1 MAKAQARSCRE
12 AAMNLLARREHS
24 YLELSHKLQQRQ
36 YTLDEID
43 AALNRLQ
50 DDGLLSNERFT
61 EAYINMRRRRGFGP
75 LRIRNELAER
85 GIGDELISRY
95 LCHDADDWS
104 ADLQQQFEKKYG
116 HKKAADY
123 AERVKR
129 AKFLQGRGF
138 PLDWIMKLKSMS
150 F

>member
-1 MAKAQARSCRE
+1 MAKAPPRSCRE

-24 YLELSHKLQQRQ
+24 FLELSHKLQQRE
-36 YTLDEID
+36 YSAEDIHGSLE
-43 AALNRLQ
+43 RLQ

-61 EAYINMRRRRGFGP
+61 EAYINMRRKRGFGP
-75 LRIRNELAER
+75 LRISNELRER
-85 GIGDELISRY
+85 GISDELIGQY
-95 LCHDADDWS
+95 LHHNADDWWP
-104 ADLQQQFEKKYG
+104 DLQYQFDKKYA
-116 HKKAADY
+116 HKGSGDY

-138 PLDWIMKLKSMS
+138 PLDWIMKLKDMS

>member
-1 MAKAQARSCRE
+1 MAKPQPRSCRE

-24 YLELSHKLQQRQ
+24 FLELSHKLQQRQ
-36 YTLDEID
+36 YSADEIQT
-43 AALNRLQ
+43 ALERLQ

-61 EAYINMRRRRGFGP
+61 EAYINMRRKRGFGP
-75 LRIRNELAER
+75 LRIANELRER
-85 GIGDELISRY
+85 GIGDDLVNQY
-95 LCHDADDWS
+95 LCRDADDWW
-104 ADLQQQFEKKYG
+104 ADLQYQFDKKYA
-116 HKKAADY
+116 HKDTGDY

-138 PLDWIMKLKSMS
+138 PLDWIMKLKNMS